1 MKWHDL
7 GLELMD
13 ACMEDERLL
22 LEIKKNYRDNN
33 RAGCREMFK
42 LWLDLQAGS
51 ASWDQLIQAL
61 REPSLEL
68 NQIAIKVDGM
78 LQPTSTGCRGMYF
91 IMTLA

>member
-13 ACMEDERLL
+13 ACVEDERLL
-22 LEIKKNYRDNN
+22 LEIKKNYRDSNK
-33 RAGCREMFK
+33 AGCREMFK

-51 ASWDQLIQAL
+51 ASWNQLIQAL

-68 NQIAIKVDGM
+68 NEVAIKVEGM
-78 LQPTSTGCRGMYF
+78 LQPASCGGKT
-91 IMTLA
+91 